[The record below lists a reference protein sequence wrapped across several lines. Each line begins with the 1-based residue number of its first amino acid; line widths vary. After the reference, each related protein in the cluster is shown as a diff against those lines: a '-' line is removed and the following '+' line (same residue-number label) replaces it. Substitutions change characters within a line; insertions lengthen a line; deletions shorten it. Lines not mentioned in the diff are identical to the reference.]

1 VPAYPPSNPFLPS
14 ALEVTPE
21 ASVEQAL
28 VAKTQQR
35 STTNGQMSQA
45 MMASVS
51 TTDTTKT
58 TVSPFMTLNHVS
70 LTSLI

>member
-1 VPAYPPSNPFLPS
+1 MPAYPPSNPFLPS